1 MKYLPHTVTS
11 LANKFNYNIQCLDLR
26 QVISSQQCAGV
37 FLLLFI
43 KYKMNPGRFYPSA
56 HGADSTR
63 GGSLRNAAWERSAPE
78 TSPKK
83 TTWSASTGRIVTGGP
98 DSGCRE
104 TCGRKSSRQN
114 LKRQKQ
120 FVSADYWGW
129 SWSVMISRGFVN
141 LCHSRSETDGL
152 FWLIKLAGLR
162 LLYSA
167 LYQRGQTLSSHHS
180 LLTNAWWEQRVTF
193 SLFTLFTYS
202 WFSDYSLA
210 VETGVISLL
219 LNVF

>member
-11 LANKFNYNIQCLDLR
+11 LAIKFNYNIQCLDLR

-56 HGADSTR
+56 HAGDLWGTQPESAQHRRRRLKKQPGLPAQGGLWLEGLTVAAGRR
-63 GGSLRNAAWERSAPE
+63 GH
-78 TSPKK
+78 
-83 TTWSASTGRIVTGGP
+83 
-98 DSGCRE
+98 
-104 TCGRKSSRQN
+104 KSSRQN